1 MDSITAFKE
10 KLDNEHHWPTTY
22 MFKFVVPANKAV
34 EVKTTFAKETFETK
48 ESKGGNYIS
57 FTLKKMIYS
66 SDEVVEIYQ
75 EARKI
80 QGLIAL

>member
-10 KLDNEHHWPTTY
+10 KLDNQHDWPTTY
-22 MFKFVVPANKAV
+22 MFKFVVPAARV
-34 EVKTTFAKETFETK
+34 SEVKTAFSEETLQTK
-48 ESKGGNYIS
+48 QSKQGNYVA
-57 FTLKKMIYS
+57 FTMNKMIYS

-80 QGLIAL
+80 EGLIAL